1 MIVTEGDDNVVT
13 TAIGVVRLDAIGV
26 RDDAIGVR
34 DDAIGV
40 KVDAIGVR
48 VDAIGVAAGTIG
60 VRVDAMGVVVVDGGS
75 DIFSFIPP
83 FSKIVVF
90 GVDTRSKFS
99 SSDIL
104 SAETSFPVGELM
116 FFSFIRLKIFTF
128 KSPVLAAVV
137 TKKRNHLGNS
147 SSFTF
152 YSFLQKN
159 GCLNLIK
166 LLYHIVCLIDND
178 TVHSLFLILPA

>member
-1 MIVTEGDDNVVT
+1 VIVTEGDDNVVT
-13 TAIGVVRLDAIGV
+13 TDAIGVVRLDAIGV

-40 KVDAIGVR
+40 RVDAVGVRVDAIGVR
-48 VDAIGVAAGTIG
+48 VDAIGIAAGTIG

-137 TKKRNHLGNS
+137 TEKRNHLGNS

-152 YSFLQKN
+152 IPFYK
-159 GCLNLIK
+159 K
-166 LLYHIVCLIDND
+166 M
-178 TVHSLFLILPA
+178 AA